1 MYFLLMT
8 FKDRSGMHGLL
19 ICPSMV
25 VLGVLLQASS
35 FTAQPQH
42 HSLLWGRD
50 TIVIPLLKL
59 PWLEGKKE
67 EVRRKALS

>member
-1 MYFLLMT
+1 
-8 FKDRSGMHGLL
+8 
-19 ICPSMV
+19 MV

-42 HSLLWGRD
+42 HALLWGRD

-59 PWLEGKKE
+59 PWLEGKRE